1 MKVCL
6 LNDSF
11 PPVIDGVANV
21 VLNYAS
27 IMQTKKMAEVM
38 VCTPEYPG
46 TDYSVY
52 PYKVVPY
59 QSFDTTKIVKGY
71 RAGNPF
77 DFKELRDMAA
87 FAPDIIHTHCPV
99 ASSYVARML
108 RSKTDAPVVFTY
120 HTKFDEDIAKAVKVE
135 FIQKETI
142 KVLVNNIEACDEV
155 WVVSEG
161 AGENLKSLG
170 YQGDYRVM
178 NNGVDFAKGRVAKE
192 EVEEVVKDYDLPKD
206 VPVFLFVGRMIEY
219 KGIPVILDAMS
230 MLKEAGVDFRMV
242 FIGSGPDLDKYKKIA
257 SEKGLAEGSACGKC
271 IFTGPIYDRNALRA
285 WNTRSDVFL
294 FPSTYDTNGIV
305 VREAAAC
312 GLPSVLIKGSC
323 AAEGITDGRNG
334 FLIEKTAKD
343 MAELLLKITKDMDH
357 IHQIG
362 QNAMDEIYISW
373 DDSVA
378 VAFDRYQQII
388 ERKKMTKNLTTSQ
401 YISETFTD
409 MTDEIASTIT
419 TMIQKPYKSFDNM
432 LNNVGDLAEHFQ
444 VEVGGH
450 ISNAYDG
457 LKDGLKTSIKIVH
470 QDIVDFWH
478 EEN

>member
-21 VLNYAS
+21 VLNYAK
-27 IMQTKKMAEVM
+27 IMQTQNMADIM
-38 VCTPEYPG
+38 VCTPEYPD

-77 DFKELRDMAA
+77 DFKELRDMAD
-87 FAPDIIHTHCPV
+87 FNPDIIHTHCPV
-99 ASSYVARML
+99 ASTYVARML
-108 RSKTDAPVVFTY
+108 RNRTDAPVVFTY
-120 HTKFDEDIAKAVKVE
+120 HTKFDEDIAKAVKLE
-135 FIQKETI
+135 FLQKETAR
-142 KVLVNNIEACDEV
+142 VLVNNIEACDEV

-161 AGENLKSLG
+161 AGENMKSLG

-178 NNGVDFAKGRVAKE
+178 FNGVDFAKGRVSDADVAKA
-192 EVEEVVKDYDLPKD
+192 VAGYDLPEG
-206 VPVFLFVGRMIEY
+206 VPVFLFVGRIIEY

-230 MLKEAGVDFRMV
+230 VLHEAGMDFRMV
-242 FIGSGPDLDKYKKIA
+242 FIGSGPDYDKYVALAKQ
-257 SEKGLAEGSACGKC
+257 KGLTDNGQADKC
-271 IFTGPIYDRNALRA
+271 IFTGPIYDRNILRA

-334 FLIEKTAKD
+334 YLIEKTAED
-343 MAELLLKITKDMDH
+343 MALLLQNITKDLEH
-357 IHQIG
+357 VHQVG

-373 DDSVA
+373 DDSVHA
-378 VAFDRYQQII
+378 AYERYGELIDLKNSGI
-388 ERKKMTKNLTTSQ
+388 LKPRKHVLTENFEQMS
-401 YISETFTD
+401 
-409 MTDEIASTIT
+409 DEIAQTIT
-419 TMIQKPYKSFDNM
+419 EMIEKPQKKFDNM
-432 LNNVGDLAEHFQ
+432 IDNVMDNIEEFT
-444 VEVGGH
+444 ED
-450 ISNAYDG
+450 IKN
-457 LKDGLKTSIKIVH
+457 SIKNMH
-470 QDIVDFWH
+470 DDISDFFKG
-478 EEN
+478 E